1 MEVEDKMAPAIHI
14 ELNILFF
21 LILVRIARQSAK
33 NENQQMRRVLFRY
46 TAYGIM
52 SALMLD
58 TVWMLVDGNN
68 FPGGIAVNQIVN
80 ALFLASGIIIGCLW
94 YLYVLETLGYRI
106 TRKLTLGIMSPA
118 IVFTTLN
125 LLSIKTGWIFY
136 ISEENVY
143 IRGPLF
149 WLQTTA
155 ALAVLL
161 SSLVH
166 CLIRLLNGRKTVP
179 RKLVLE
185 LIGFYIIPVVGTLV
199 SMPIT
204 GMPGT
209 WTCSAVSIILMYIDS
224 QDREIVRDTLTG
236 LNNRKM
242 LPAVFDEYTRQETSG
257 SALYL
262 YMMDLDDFKSIN
274 DTFGHPAGDEALKA
288 ASRMFALAADGK
300 RAMVARVGGDEFLVL
315 TMLGGSEAAA
325 EFKSEVLARM
335 KQYNEEHR
343 LPYLLNVSVGYCAYE
358 HGESLEDFMAR
369 ADEALYREKR
379 TKKVGR

>member
-1 MEVEDKMAPAIHI
+1 MEVTGKMATAIHI

-21 LILVRIARQSAK
+21 LILVRIVYQSAK

-52 SALMLD
+52 SSLVLD
-58 TVWMLVDGNN
+58 TLWKLLDGKR
-68 FPGGIAVNQIVN
+68 FPLDVAVNQIVN
-80 ALFLASGIIIGCLW
+80 ALFLASGIVIGCVW

-125 LLSIKTGWIFY
+125 LISIKTGWIFY

-143 IRGPLF
+143 MRGPLF
-149 WLQTTA
+149 WLQTLA
-155 ALAVLL
+155 ALSVLL

-166 CLIRLLNGRKTVP
+166 CLIRLFNGRKTVP
-179 RKLVLE
+179 RRVVLD
-185 LIGFYIIPVVGTLV
+185 LIGFYIIPVVGTLA

-209 WTCSAVSIILMYIDS
+209 WTCAAVSIILMYIDS

-242 LPAVFDEYTRQETSG
+242 LPSVFEEYTRQVAPG
-257 SALYL
+257 SVLYL

-274 DTFGHPAGDEALKA
+274 DTYGHLAGDEALKA
-288 ASRMFALAADGK
+288 ASRLFAQAADGK
-300 RAMVARVGGDEFLVL
+300 RAMVARVGGDEFLIL
-315 TMLGGSEAAA
+315 AMLPGNEAAA
-325 EFKSEVLARM
+325 EFKDALRARM
-335 KQYNEEHR
+335 EQYNEEHS
-343 LPYLLNVSVGYCAYE
+343 LPYLLNISVGCCAYE
-358 HGESLEDFMAR
+358 RGESLEAFMSR

-379 TKKVGR
+379 VKKVGR

>member
-1 MEVEDKMAPAIHI
+1 MEVTGKMATAIHI

-21 LILVRIARQSAK
+21 LILVRIVYQSAK

-52 SALMLD
+52 SSLVLD
-58 TVWMLVDGNN
+58 TLWKLLDGKR
-68 FPGGIAVNQIVN
+68 FPLDVAVNQIVN
-80 ALFLASGIIIGCLW
+80 ALFLASGIVIGCVW

-143 IRGPLF
+143 MRGPLF
-149 WLQTTA
+149 WLQTVA
-155 ALAVLL
+155 ALSVLL

-166 CLIRLLNGRKTVP
+166 CLIRLFNGRKTVP
-179 RKLVLE
+179 RRVVLD

-204 GMPGT
+204 GMPGA
-209 WTCSAVSIILMYIDS
+209 WTCAAVSIILMYIDS

-242 LPAVFDEYTRQETSG
+242 LPSVFEEYTRQTAPG
-257 SALYL
+257 SVLYL

-274 DTFGHPAGDEALKA
+274 DTYGHLAGDEALKA
-288 ASRMFALAADGK
+288 ASRLFAQAADGK
-300 RAMVARVGGDEFLVL
+300 RAMVARVGGDEFLIL
-315 TMLGGSEAAA
+315 AMLPGNEAAA
-325 EFKSEVLARM
+325 EFKDALRARM
-335 KQYNEEHR
+335 EQYNEEHS
-343 LPYLLNVSVGYCAYE
+343 LPYLLNISVGCCAYE
-358 HGESLEDFMAR
+358 RGESLEAFMAR

-379 TKKVGR
+379 VKKVGR

>member
-1 MEVEDKMAPAIHI
+1 MEVGGKMATAIHI

-21 LILVRIARQSAK
+21 LILVRIVYQSAK

-52 SALMLD
+52 SSLVLD
-58 TVWMLVDGNN
+58 TLWKLLDGKR
-68 FPGGIAVNQIVN
+68 FPLDVAVNQIVN
-80 ALFLASGIIIGCLW
+80 ALFLASGIVIGCVW

-106 TRKLTLGIMSPA
+106 TRKLTLGIMSPT

-125 LLSIKTGWIFY
+125 LISIKTGWIFY

-143 IRGPLF
+143 MRGPLF
-149 WLQTTA
+149 WLQTLA
-155 ALAVLL
+155 ALSVLL

-166 CLIRLLNGRKTVP
+166 CLIRLFNGRKTVP
-179 RKLVLE
+179 RRVVLD
-185 LIGFYIIPVVGTLV
+185 LIGFYIIPVVGTLA

-209 WTCSAVSIILMYIDS
+209 WTCAAVSIILMYIDS

-242 LPAVFDEYTRQETSG
+242 LPSVFEEYTRQVAPG
-257 SALYL
+257 SVLYL

-274 DTFGHPAGDEALKA
+274 DTYGHLAGDEALKA
-288 ASRMFALAADGK
+288 ASRLFAQAADGK
-300 RAMVARVGGDEFLVL
+300 RAMVARVGGDEFLIL
-315 TMLGGSEAAA
+315 AMLPGNEAAA
-325 EFKSEVLARM
+325 EFKDALRARM
-335 KQYNEEHR
+335 EQYNEEHS
-343 LPYLLNVSVGYCAYE
+343 LPYLLNISVGCCAYE
-358 HGESLEDFMAR
+358 RGESLEAFMAR

-379 TKKVGR
+379 VKKVGR

>member
-1 MEVEDKMAPAIHI
+1 MEVGGKMATAIHI

-21 LILVRIARQSAK
+21 LILVRIVYQSAK

-52 SALMLD
+52 SSLVLD
-58 TVWMLVDGNN
+58 TLWKLLDGKR
-68 FPGGIAVNQIVN
+68 FPLDVAVNQIVN
-80 ALFLASGIIIGCLW
+80 ALFLASGIVIGCVW
-94 YLYVLETLGYRI
+94 YLYVLETQGYRI
-106 TRKLTLGIMSPA
+106 TRKLTLGIMSPT

-125 LLSIKTGWIFY
+125 LISIKTGWIFY

-143 IRGPLF
+143 MRGPLF
-149 WLQTTA
+149 WLQTLA
-155 ALAVLL
+155 ALSVLL

-166 CLIRLLNGRKTVP
+166 CLIRLFNGRKTVP
-179 RKLVLE
+179 RRVVLD
-185 LIGFYIIPVVGTLV
+185 LIGFYIIPVVGTLA

-209 WTCSAVSIILMYIDS
+209 WTCAAVSIILMYIDS

-242 LPAVFDEYTRQETSG
+242 LPSVFEEYTRQVAPG
-257 SALYL
+257 SVLYL

-274 DTFGHPAGDEALKA
+274 DTYGHLAGDEALKA
-288 ASRMFALAADGK
+288 ASRLFAQAADGK
-300 RAMVARVGGDEFLVL
+300 RAMVARVGGDEFLIL
-315 TMLGGSEAAA
+315 AMLPGNEAAA
-325 EFKSEVLARM
+325 EFKDALRARM
-335 KQYNEEHR
+335 EQYNEEHS
-343 LPYLLNVSVGYCAYE
+343 LPYLLNISVGCCAYE
-358 HGESLEDFMAR
+358 RGESLEAFMAR

-379 TKKVGR
+379 VKKVGR

>member
-1 MEVEDKMAPAIHI
+1 MATAIHI

-21 LILVRIARQSAK
+21 LILVRIVYQSAK

-52 SALMLD
+52 SSLVLD
-58 TVWMLVDGNN
+58 TLWKLLDGKR
-68 FPGGIAVNQIVN
+68 FPLDVAVNQIVN
-80 ALFLASGIIIGCLW
+80 ALFLASGIVIGCVW

-125 LLSIKTGWIFY
+125 LISIKTGWIFY

-143 IRGPLF
+143 MRGPLF
-149 WLQTTA
+149 WLQTLA
-155 ALAVLL
+155 ALSVLL

-166 CLIRLLNGRKTVP
+166 CLIRLFNGRKTVP
-179 RKLVLE
+179 RRVVLD
-185 LIGFYIIPVVGTLV
+185 LIGFYIIPVVGTLA

-209 WTCSAVSIILMYIDS
+209 WTCAAVSIILMYIDS

-242 LPAVFDEYTRQETSG
+242 LPSVFEEYTRQVAPG
-257 SALYL
+257 SVLYL

-274 DTFGHPAGDEALKA
+274 DTYGHLAGDEALKA
-288 ASRMFALAADGK
+288 ASRLFAQAADGK
-300 RAMVARVGGDEFLVL
+300 RAMVARVGGDEFLIL
-315 TMLGGSEAAA
+315 AMLPGNEAAA
-325 EFKSEVLARM
+325 EFKDALRARM
-335 KQYNEEHR
+335 EQYNEEHS
-343 LPYLLNVSVGYCAYE
+343 LPYLLNISVGCCAYE
-358 HGESLEDFMAR
+358 RGESLEAFMAR

-379 TKKVGR
+379 VKKVGR